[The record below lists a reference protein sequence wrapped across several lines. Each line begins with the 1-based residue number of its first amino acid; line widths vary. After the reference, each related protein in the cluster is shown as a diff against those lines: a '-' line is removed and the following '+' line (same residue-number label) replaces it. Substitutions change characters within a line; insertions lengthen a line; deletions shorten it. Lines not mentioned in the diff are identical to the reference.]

1 MAGLSNGDSAATD
14 CVPLAVGSL
23 DPVVARCC
31 PECVPE
37 FVSGR
42 GAVGYLARCARRSES
57 QISTLVPSRRIQPRW
72 AKSASALLT
81 VSRDAPT
88 SCAISSCVRSWVAR
102 VALDQPDPAAA
113 IRAIA
118 PQGVHRIV
126 EVALSDNADLDAAI
140 VANDAVIAAY
150 ATRADRPELPFWPMV
165 FNNVTIRLLGSD
177 DFSAEAKQQ
186 AAQDLT
192 TAATACALRIEVGQ
206 QYPLEQIAQA
216 HDRVDAGGRGRT
228 LVTIPG

>member
-1 MAGLSNGDSAATD
+1 L
-14 CVPLAVGSL
+14 
-23 DPVVARCC
+23 R
-31 PECVPE
+31 
-37 FVSGR
+37 
-42 GAVGYLARCARRSES
+42 
-57 QISTLVPSRRIQPRW
+57 
-72 AKSASALLT
+72 
-81 VSRDAPT
+81 
-88 SCAISSCVRSWVAR
+88 
-102 VALDQPDPAAA
+102 
-113 IRAIA
+113 

-192 TAATACALRIEVGQ
+192 TAATAA
-206 QYPLEQIAQA
+206 P
-216 HDRVDAGGRGRT
+216 
-228 LVTIPG
+228 